1 MNPTHGPRAWSLDDT
16 WRLRA
21 GGPGTVDCTVLN
33 EHNRTQLACRRPGAG
48 AHRDI
53 EQGKVP
59 NAARVA
65 CIARSACTSLDHN
78 SNK

>member
-1 MNPTHGPRAWSLDDT
+1 MNPTHGPRACSLDDT

-21 GGPGTVDCTVLN
+21 GTREQWIVLSGTGTIGRGLHVAD
-33 EHNRTQLACRRPGAG
+33 R

-53 EQGKVP
+53 ERGKVP
-59 NAARVA
+59 SAARVA
-65 CIARSACTSLDHN
+65 CIARSACTSLDRN